1 MDNMQQGTFV
11 MDEAWYTFDSRAFSS
26 KTNMLGS
33 YILSKLAKRNMNAYL
48 NMQSMDLL
56 DSRFRDRM
64 QAILIP
70 EICKK
75 DDSSRPLI
83 LEVQAITKDKRGFYN
98 FLPQSYF
105 FDVSQVL
112 DLYDTSEEL
121 DTLT

>member
-1 MDNMQQGTFV
+1 
-11 MDEAWYTFDSRAFSS
+11 
-26 KTNMLGS
+26 MLGS
-33 YILSKLAKRNMNAYL
+33 YILSKLAKRSMNAYL

-70 EICKK
+70 QIQKQDLSGK
-75 DDSSRPLI
+75 PLF
-83 LEVQAITKDKRGFYN
+83 LEVQAITKDKWGFYN

-121 DTLT
+121 DPLT